1 MLCQFCSPS
10 IVTTGPS
17 LYMFCIQTLGQHK
30 VFSVLVLFL
39 SFFFFPAGQ
48 PFLPS
53 PVLKC
58 SRAAVDILETISSLF
73 SAFVN
78 NPECEILPRLCLF
91 FPPFHPSLLFR
102 PLTVYTCRENKEKR
116 EKPHQKMKRQ
126 NYPKVFSQFFF
137 VFFKP
142 LQVIDIIFFLEM
154 SFLKIPLNATAV
166 KHSTFETE
174 PSQTCV
180 RNQRKFILWVIMW
193 PR

>member
-1 MLCQFCSPS
+1 MLCQFCSPR

-91 FPPFHPSLLFR
+91 FPPSVPPRFSDP
-102 PLTVYTCRENKEKR
+102 
-116 EKPHQKMKRQ
+116 
-126 NYPKVFSQFFF
+126 SQFIPAG
-137 VFFKP
+137 KTRRRERNR
-142 LQVIDIIFFLEM
+142 IRKWNDKIIPKCFHSFFLF
-154 SFLKIPLNATAV
+154 FLN
-166 KHSTFETE
+166 HYRSSTLYF
-174 PSQTCV
+174 SW
-180 RNQRKFILWVIMW
+180 KWAS
-193 PR
+193 